1 MPQFAHPI
9 SIYGTAGVL
18 VLAYLIHA
26 VGGRIV
32 AARADNYEEGYRRRK
47 FLTTVVA
54 VLAVLTIT
62 VLWAR
67 LFQQK
72 GTVLGLL
79 GAGLAVA
86 LREPLLSIA
95 GRIAIF
101 AGHMY
106 SVGDRIEINKIS
118 GDVVDVGFFYTRM
131 MEIGNW
137 VQADQATGRIVQ
149 FSNSIV
155 FANHVYNYTQN
166 FSYLW
171 DELHLMITYASD
183 MAAASKI
190 LKEAGES
197 YSHEF
202 LHHAQE
208 DLERLQHT
216 FLVPKV
222 DLKPAVFAKVTD
234 NWVELSLRYIVD
246 PKKRRLAATF
256 LWQQILPAVQAS
268 PNIELASTTMEITI
282 HTDEPSDLSQK
293 QLPPQAA

>member
-9 SIYGTAGVL
+9 SVYGTAGVL
-18 VLAYLIHA
+18 VLAYLIHS
-26 VGGRIV
+26 VGGKIV
-32 AARADNYEEGYRRRK
+32 AARTDNYEEGYRRRK

-54 VLAVLTIT
+54 VLAAVIIT

-171 DELHLMITYASD
+171 DEIHLMITYDSNVKET
-183 MAAASKI
+183 MNILLRAAEGYTK
-190 LKEAGES
+190 
-197 YSHEF
+197 EF
-202 LHHAQE
+202 LHKAE
-208 DLERLQHT
+208 VELERLQHS

-222 DLKPAVFAKVTD
+222 DLKPHVFMKVTD
-234 NWVELSLRYIVD
+234 NWVELSLRYVVD
-246 PKKRRLAATF
+246 PKKRRPAATF
-256 LWQQILPAVQAS
+256 MWERILAEVQAR
-268 PNIELASTTMEITI
+268 NDIRMASTSMELTV
-282 HTDEPSDLSQK
+282 HLDRPQSAERDL
-293 QLPPQAA
+293 AA